1 MKYPFSTISGDTP
14 VIIKV
19 MNRERPPRP
28 TLEISNDALWMLIED
43 CWKHS
48 PSDRPAMGE
57 VSKTMIMIQLWKEGQ
72 EEEDEGEE
80 QDSED
85 EDKEWVLLD
94 DVDKHKT

>member
-1 MKYPFSTISGDTP
+1 
-14 VIIKV
+14 
-19 MNRERPPRP
+19 
-28 TLEISNDALWMLIED
+28 
-43 CWKHS
+43 
-48 PSDRPAMGE
+48 MGE

-94 DVDKHKT
+94 DVDNHRT